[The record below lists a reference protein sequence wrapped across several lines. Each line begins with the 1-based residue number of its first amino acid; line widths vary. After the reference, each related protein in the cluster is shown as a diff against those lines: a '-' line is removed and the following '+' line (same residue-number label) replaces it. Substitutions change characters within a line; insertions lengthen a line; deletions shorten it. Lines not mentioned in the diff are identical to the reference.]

1 MKSAWEACR
10 KRNPIQPWYSQGV
23 PRWGFIEWLAILDR
37 LSTRDK
43 LFSWGVGVSP
53 QCVLCMDGMES
64 HDHLFFAC
72 HLSSDIWKQILTC
85 NDIHRVVLPL
95 SQEVAW
101 TVQSYAGK
109 RV

>member
-1 MKSAWEACR
+1 
-10 KRNPIQPWYSQGV
+10 
-23 PRWGFIEWLAILDR
+23 
-37 LSTRDK
+37 
-43 LFSWGVGVSP
+43 
-53 QCVLCMDGMES
+53 MDGMES